1 MPDYELSYV
10 HNGRERVAVIYADG
24 FRDAYEA
31 LESLRQTAVV
41 SDEIIAI
48 IPLAYEE
55 KENEFG

>member
-10 HNGRERVAVIYADG
+10 HNGRERVAVIYADD

-31 LESLRQTAVV
+31 LESLRLTAVV
-41 SDEIIAI
+41 GDEIVAI

-55 KENEFG
+55 KENDY

>member
-10 HNGRERVAVIYADG
+10 HKGRERVAVIYADD

-31 LESLRQTAVV
+31 LESLRKTAVV
-41 SDEIIAI
+41 GDEIGAV

-55 KENEFG
+55 SEE